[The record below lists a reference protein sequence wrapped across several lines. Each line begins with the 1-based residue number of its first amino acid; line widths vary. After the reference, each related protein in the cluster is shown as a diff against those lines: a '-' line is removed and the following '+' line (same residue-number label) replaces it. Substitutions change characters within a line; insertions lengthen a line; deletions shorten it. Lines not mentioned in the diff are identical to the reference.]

1 MISRMAKSQRL
12 VQTSRSSLSMVATT
26 NRPNKESLDSQV
38 EKRNLM
44 EQISAAGLASAAV
57 VAAAAVNSAVGK
69 FTAAAAT
76 TAAEAS
82 PAADICS
89 IKFLFST

>member
-69 FTAAAAT
+69 LHTI
-76 TAAEAS
+76 S
-82 PAADICS
+82 HPIS
-89 IKFLFST
+89 HLRL